1 MDAAV
6 AGRDGAAVADAAAR
20 AAEDLEMVKQNAVR
34 RLRYDYAAIADP
46 ARESGRVIDLDAC
59 LMCRDCAAVAD
70 AAAGVPAAKQYDAVD
85 VDALAERRRQL
96 TVVNDATEER
106 GA

>member
-34 RLRYDYAAIADP
+34 RLRYDYAAIANP
-46 ARESGRVIDLDAC
+46 AGG
-59 LMCRDCAAVAD
+59 
-70 AAAGVPAAKQYDAVD
+70 AGVPAAKQYDAVD